1 MHGTT
6 RRTWAAG
13 LAGVALVAGLTGCSG
28 DGDGRAAAAARSSA
42 PAVAKA
48 CTDGTFTWS
57 AVKKTEKLTGVSGVQ
72 SLGKGGGT
80 LSGPLERV
88 YTPRA
93 SVKASGPAV
102 SPAEVLFS
110 LGKKI
115 GEIQSDARTLAEAD
129 GGETWS
135 FTDVNVKP
143 PSLDGGRIT
152 VKDAGENVE
161 YAGVREVAGD
171 FSYTCPGGTTTKGR
185 ARTWQVDMAG
195 VLDCQE
201 GVDDGGMALQAAR
214 HSCEPGSPA
223 TRNA

>member
-1 MHGTT
+1 MRST
-6 RRTWAAG
+6 RGTWAAG
-13 LAGVALVAGLTGCSG
+13 LAGVALAAGLTGCSG
-28 DGDGRAAAAARSSA
+28 GGDGRAAAAAKSSA

-48 CTDGTFTWS
+48 CTDGTYTWS

-93 SVKASGPAV
+93 SVKASGPAL

-110 LGKKI
+110 LGKKS
-115 GEIQSDARTLAEAD
+115 GEIQSDARTLAEA
-129 GGETWS
+129 GGDAWQ
-135 FTDVNVKP
+135 FTDVNVKAP
-143 PSLDGGRIT
+143 PLDGGRIT
-152 VKDAGENVE
+152 VEGPGEIVE

-171 FSYTCPGGTTTKGR
+171 FSYTCPGGATTNGR
-185 ARTWQVDMAG
+185 ARSWQEDLSG
-195 VLDCQE
+195 VVDCQE
-201 GVDDGGMALQAAR
+201 GFDGSGTARQAAR
-214 HSCEPGSPA
+214 LSCEPGSPA